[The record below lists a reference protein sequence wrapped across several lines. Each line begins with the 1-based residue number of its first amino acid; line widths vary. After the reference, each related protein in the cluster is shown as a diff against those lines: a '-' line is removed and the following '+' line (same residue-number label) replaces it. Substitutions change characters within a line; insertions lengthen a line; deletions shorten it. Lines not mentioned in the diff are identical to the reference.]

1 MLMKIGVFGGSFNP
15 PHNGHV
21 YIAREVKRRLGLDR
35 VLFMVAADPPHK
47 SIAYGVDASL
57 RLELTRAALE
67 GEDGLIACDN
77 ELMRGGVSYTADTL
91 KSLYTGSDELYLI
104 VGADMLSTLH
114 TWHEA
119 ETVFRLAN
127 IAAVGR
133 GADTD
138 LSDTARTLETSF
150 AARVFLTGVMG
161 GDISSTL
168 VRTHVH
174 DALGIASLVPKGVRK
189 LIYSHLLYQDKA
201 TVEQAAHLGELIKP
215 NRYAH
220 SLSTMG
226 YCTELA
232 SLWGADG
239 RVLRTAG
246 LLHDCAKVNE
256 ADILALAAQYGYTPS
271 EEERTSPA
279 TLHGPLGAIRAE
291 RDFNVTD
298 RAVLSAIQSHVYG
311 KVGMSLADKILF
323 VADKAE
329 PTRLYDGVEEL
340 RHLAETDID
349 RAAYTVADNSIKHLI
364 KKGIEPS
371 KASLE
376 VRQSLKKELY

>member
-1 MLMKIGVFGGSFNP
+1 MKIGVFGGSFNP

-21 YIAREVKRRLGLDR
+21 YIAREVKRRLGLDK
-35 VLFMVAADPPHK
+35 VLFMVAAEAPHK

-57 RLELTRAALE
+57 RFELTRAALE
-67 GEDGLIACDN
+67 GEEGLYASDN
-77 ELMRGGVSYTADTL
+77 ELVRGGVSYTVDTL
-91 KSLYTGSDELYLI
+91 RALYTGCDELYLI

-114 TWHEA
+114 TWREA
-119 ETVFRLAN
+119 QTLFRLAN

-138 LSDTARTLETSF
+138 LTDTARTLEAF
-150 AARVFLTGVMG
+150 FGARVFLTGIEG

-168 VRTHVH
+168 VRSRVH
-174 DALGIASLVPKGVRK
+174 DALGIASLVPKGVMER
-189 LIYSHLLYQDKA
+189 IYSHLLYQDEQTVRHA
-201 TVEQAAHLGELIKP
+201 THLKELIKP
-215 NRYAH
+215 SRYAH

-226 YCTELA
+226 YCAELA
-232 SLWGADG
+232 SRWGADG

-256 ADILALAAQYGYTPS
+256 TDILSLAAHYGYMPS

-279 TLHGPLGAIRAE
+279 ILHGPVGAIRAE
-291 RDFNVTD
+291 RDFGITD
-298 RAVLSAIQSHVYG
+298 KAVLDAIQCHVYG
-311 KVGMSLADKILF
+311 KVGMSLTDKILF

-329 PTRLYDGVEEL
+329 PSRRYDGVEEL
-340 RHLAETDID
+340 RQLADRDID
-349 RAAYTVADNSIKHLI
+349 RAAYTVADNSINHLI
-364 KKGIEPS
+364 KKGIAPS

-376 VRQSLKKELY
+376 VRQSLMKELY